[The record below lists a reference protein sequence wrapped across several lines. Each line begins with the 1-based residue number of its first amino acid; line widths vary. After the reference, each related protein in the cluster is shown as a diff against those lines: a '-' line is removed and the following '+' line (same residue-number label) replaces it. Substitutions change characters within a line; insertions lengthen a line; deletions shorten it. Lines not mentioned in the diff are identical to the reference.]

1 MKAEFEAMVQG
12 EYDYNT
18 EVFAMESDRYGKM
31 MVICTEEG
39 AIYITR
45 YQAETFFND
54 KPRLVIKEDEPH
66 LFIGY
71 HPEHPV
77 VILENSSNEYV
88 NITLGE
94 YLNLEKIYD

>member
-1 MKAEFEAMVQG
+1 MKVEFKAMVQG
-12 EYDYNT
+12 KYDYDT
-18 EVFAMESDRYGKM
+18 EVFSMESDRYGKM
-31 MVICTEEG
+31 MVICAEEG

-45 YQAETFFND
+45 SQSETFFDD
-54 KPRLVIKEDEPH
+54 KPRLVVKEGESH

-88 NITLGE
+88 NITLDE